1 MCVSFIAIPLFGNSN
16 SNVPISTPPVPNTD
30 QLPEVSNPSTNRNFV
45 SQAIESTG
53 NAVVRIDT
61 SQVVTQQVDPLMND
75 PFFNDFFNDRLTS
88 PSEKRTITGQGS
100 GFITSKE
107 GIILTNAHVVEN
119 ADQVTILLKDGRT
132 FEGQVMGTDDITDL
146 AVVKIDPAGQ
156 DLPVAALGDSSQ
168 VKVGDWAIAVGNPV
182 GLNNT
187 VTLGII
193 STLERSS
200 FQVGIPDKR
209 VEFLQT
215 DAAINPGNSGGP
227 LLDEQGRVIGIN
239 TAIRADATGI
249 GFAIPIN
256 KAKKIQP
263 ILAEGKEVPHPY
275 IGVQMIDLEPALAQK
290 NNQNTNAV
298 LTLPEIQAVLVV
310 EVIPNTPAARAGI
323 KRGDV
328 IVQVNQQKITNSQDL
343 QLTVEEAGV
352 NQKLSLKILRDQ
364 KTISLDLLTDQ
375 MRR

>member
-1 MCVSFIAIPLFGNSN
+1 MRLSLPRNLVSHTVALLVGMCVSLIAIPLFGNSN
-16 SNVPISTPPVPNTD
+16 SNIPISAPPVPNID
-30 QLPEVSNPSTNRNFV
+30 QLPEVSNQSTHTNFV

-88 PSEKRTITGQGS
+88 PNEKRTITGQGS

-263 ILAEGKEVPHPY
+263 ILAAGKQVPHPY
-275 IGVQMIDLEPALAQK
+275 IGVQMIDLEPVLAQK
-290 NNQNTNAV
+290 NNQNPNAI
-298 LTLPEIQAVLVV
+298 LTLPEIKAVLVV
-310 EVIPNTPAARAGI
+310 EVIPNTPADRGGI

-328 IVQVNQQKITNSQDL
+328 IVEVNQQKSP
-343 QLTVEEAGV
+343 VV
-352 NQKLSLKILRDQ
+352 
-364 KTISLDLLTDQ
+364 KTYS
-375 MRR
+375 